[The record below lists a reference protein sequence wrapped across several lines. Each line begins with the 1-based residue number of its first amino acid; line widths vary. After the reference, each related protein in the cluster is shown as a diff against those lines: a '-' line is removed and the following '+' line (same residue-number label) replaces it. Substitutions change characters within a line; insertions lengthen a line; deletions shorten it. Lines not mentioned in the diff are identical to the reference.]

1 MVRNVTVKSHHRING
16 KKGIAAEREREA
28 CIIIKKGRQ
37 DKNPNPS
44 RECELRDGLSVCLC
58 LGLSRSAA
66 EQEEQISAVSDY
78 VARTSRKLFTL
89 LFVQLSFNFY
99 GTSTTHQ
106 PLQSLEQWTRVK
118 HPTLCCCSCSCHASS
133 CSVVAAIRC
142 TYFTAGQH
150 SRHNCWGVTDHR
162 NKKWERRCW
171 SFLSG
176 ILQSHRPFRHC
187 KLTVTCL
194 EGLRCM
200 SLMWH

>member
-1 MVRNVTVKSHHRING
+1 M
-16 KKGIAAEREREA
+16 
-28 CIIIKKGRQ
+28 
-37 DKNPNPS
+37 
-44 RECELRDGLSVCLC
+44 VCLC
-58 LGLSRSAA
+58 VCVWDCQGAQQNKKNKYLQWVTMWHEPVGNCLLSCLSNFHL
-66 EQEEQISAVSDY
+66 ISTAP
-78 VARTSRKLFTL
+78 
-89 LFVQLSFNFY
+89 
-99 GTSTTHQ
+99 STHP

-142 TYFTAGQH
+142 NYFTAGQH